1 MSAAGANRRRIIQNR
16 LGAGGQG
23 GKGASVRG
31 SNPYM
36 RTIQSNVFSQR
47 GNARNQNLNAILVQE
62 GSDRPKSPSCQN
74 PLEAVMTT
82 YRTDRSNE
90 IRQNF
95 NPIDS
100 AIFDSSQALP
110 QESTVTLSKVGPIL
124 PRNLRANLAP
134 NDATR
139 GSSFP
144 ANAMVGGSLSSPGRG
159 TDHLSKMSKKQQTF

>member
-1 MSAAGANRRRIIQNR
+1 MQTMQTN
-16 LGAGGQG
+16 
-23 GKGASVRG
+23 
-31 SNPYM
+31 M
-36 RTIQSNVFSQR
+36 FSQR

-110 QESTVTLSKVGPIL
+110 QESTASLQKAGPVL
-124 PRNLRANLAP
+124 PRNLRANLSPSNA
-134 NDATR
+134 AR

-144 ANAMVGGSLSSPGRG
+144 TNAILGDGLSSPGGG
-159 TDHLSKMSKKQQTF
+159 TNQLSKISKRQQTF